1 MVEIKSKQLWLNIE
15 RRGVRPAC
23 CSSPPPP
30 SRPPLPLPPR
40 QIQEATIAPGV
51 AVGGSEQKAEVLLLH
66 QQRVVI
72 TSFVRQ

>member
-23 CSSPPPP
+23 CSSPPLPF
-30 SRPPLPLPPR
+30 PLPPR
-40 QIQEATIAPGV
+40 LPRSRRPHTIAPGV

-72 TSFVRQ
+72 TSFVGH